1 MRMAKY
7 DRLLYVLNVLR
18 SRRTMNA
25 ARLAQEC
32 GVTERS
38 IYRDIISLSEANVP
52 IYYDNGYKLASDN
65 FLPPLNFNLEEYSC
79 LRLALESSPLVRTS
93 QKAALLKQ
101 VRAKVD
107 AVLSVRT
114 KEERRTSPEVSHIE
128 IDTTLA
134 RERGSRFYSD
144 IERAINDRTQLLID
158 YETIERG
165 LTRRTVEPYFIIFR
179 GRAFYFVAFCR
190 LRNDFRTFRIDRVN
204 RLRHPGDRFA
214 RKKGIN
220 ARDYFDDSW
229 RLYGGEIVEIVV
241 RFVGPA
247 ARVIRSGVH
256 HPREKV
262 EAESD
267 ESVIYRVKVSG
278 TEEIQRWIL
287 GFGNQAEVL
296 EPESLRTELRQIGKS
311 LSEVYSSKRS

>member
-1 MRMAKY
+1 
-7 DRLLYVLNVLR
+7 
-18 SRRTMNA
+18 
-25 ARLAQEC
+25 
-32 GVTERS
+32 
-38 IYRDIISLSEANVP
+38 
-52 IYYDNGYKLASDN
+52 
-65 FLPPLNFNLEEYSC
+65 
-79 LRLALESSPLVRTS
+79 
-93 QKAALLKQ
+93 
-101 VRAKVD
+101 VD